1 MFYYLS
7 FYDMI
12 SKNIISRGRCK
23 VHKFLRAIGFSDIRK
38 KDIEMII
45 DEIIEHPEAMKVT
58 RDSEGNEFAELSRML
73 GTNIGLMVRGSY
85 DEEDVFQMDY
95 YYPFV
100 LPDTVSTQEQIDIE
114 KHAEKESYA
123 GVCDEMRLG
132 VTLIFY
138 LQNVADFL
146 SEHRNNIHVKNLHG
160 AMLSALSVDGK
171 IILPIQQRVLE
182 KQSANS
188 RKDKRNRLMAEARE
202 GNEEAIESLTL
213 EDMDTYSM
221 LSKRIVRE
229 DVFSIVHSSF
239 MPYGIE
245 SDQYSV
251 LGEIIELEEIRNSLT
266 NEKIYSIKV
275 ECNDIIFNIA
285 INEKDL
291 LGEPAV
297 GRRFKGSVWM
307 QGTVC
312 L

>member
-1 MFYYLS
+1 M
-7 FYDMI
+7 
-12 SKNIISRGRCK
+12 
-23 VHKFLRAIGFSDIRK
+23 HKFLRAIGFSDIRK
-38 KDIEMII
+38 KDLEMII
-45 DEIIEHPEAMKVT
+45 EEVIEHPEVMKVT
-58 RDSEGNEFAELSRML
+58 KDSEGNEFAELSRTYGNNL
-73 GTNIGLMVRGSY
+73 GFMVRGSY
-85 DEEDVFQMDY
+85 NEDDVFQMDY

-100 LPDTVSTQEQIDIE
+100 LSDEISTQEQIDIE

-146 SEHRNNIHVKNLHG
+146 SENRTNIYVKNLHG
-160 AMLSALSVDGK
+160 VMLSALSVDGK

-182 KQSANS
+182 KQSANNK
-188 RKDKRNRLMAEARE
+188 RDKRNRLMAEARE

-221 LSKRIVRE
+221 ISKRITKE
-229 DVFSIVHSSF
+229 DVFSIVNSSF

-251 LGEIIELEEIRNSLT
+251 LGEIIELEEDINSLT
-266 NEKIYSIKV
+266 KEKIYSMKV
-275 ECNDIIFNIA
+275 ECNDIIFNIT
-285 INEKDL
+285 INQEDL

-297 GRRFKGSVWM
+297 GRRFKGVIWM

>member
-1 MFYYLS
+1 M
-7 FYDMI
+7 
-12 SKNIISRGRCK
+12 
-23 VHKFLRAIGFSDIRK
+23 HKYLRAIGFSDIRK
-38 KDIEMII
+38 KDLEIII
-45 DEIIEHPEAMKVT
+45 DEIIEHPEVMKVT
-58 RDSEGNEFAELSRML
+58 KDSEGNEFAELSRSF
-73 GTNIGLMVRGSY
+73 GNNIGFMIRGSY
-85 DEEDVFQMDY
+85 DEEDVFHMDY
-95 YYPFV
+95 YYPY
-100 LPDTVSTQEQIDIE
+100 LMPDEVSTQEQIDIE

-146 SEHRNNIHVKNLHG
+146 SEHRTNIYVKNLHG

-171 IILPIQQRVLE
+171 IILPIQQKVLE
-182 KQSANS
+182 KQSANN
-188 RKDKRNRLMAEARE
+188 RKDKRNRLMAQARE
-202 GNEEAIESLTL
+202 GSEEAIESLTL

-221 LSKRIVRE
+221 LSKRIARE

-312 L
+312 LENMHL